1 MAELNVLTATTG
13 NLRGLC
19 PVCGTMMYRRMA
31 LGQLEQVRANL
42 DVTIVEAVRRLKDS
56 SSPSPN
62 VHFKEQDARA

>member
-1 MAELNVLTATTG
+1 MAELNVLTTTTG

-42 DVTIVEAVRRLKDS
+42 DVTIVEAVRPLKDS

-62 VHFKEQDARA
+62 VHFKEHDARA